1 MIPRTISE
9 SATVVV
15 AGDVLASELGAEY
28 VLLNLNNG
36 TYYGLEDVGSEIWKM
51 LQNPVTVD
59 DICSALIKTF
69 EVEPVRCRRDIMKL
83 LVELLT
89 HGLIEIREPT
99 R

>member
-1 MIPRTISE
+1 MTPRTISE
-9 SATVVV
+9 SAIVVV
-15 AGDVLASELGAEY
+15 ADDVLASELGAEY

-59 DICSALIKTF
+59 DICSALVKTF
-69 EVEPVRCRRDIMKL
+69 EVEPERCRRDIMKL
-83 LVELLT
+83 LGELLT

>member
-36 TYYGLEDVGSEIWKM
+36 TYYGLEEVGSEIWKM